1 MGGTSN
7 YWGQLMGTA
16 LFFLIAFVVF
26 VTGLLM
32 LGFTFHHWFVTA
44 HKKRDA
50 EAVNIDTQNANKK
63 TLESLS

>member
-1 MGGTSN
+1 
-7 YWGQLMGTA
+7 MGTA

-26 VTGLLM
+26 VTGLLV

-50 EAVNIDTQNANKK
+50 EAVHIDAQNANKN
-63 TLESLS
+63 TLEPLS